1 MRFEASHLVI
11 GQAVGDGH
19 VPLDVADRAHAGDHG
34 GDRRVAEDVAQRY
47 LRNLLLGYAELG
59 DDSLY
64 ALVDFLFTVTAEV
77 VVAEIVLIEGG
88 VWLGR

>member
-1 MRFEASHLVI
+1 
-11 GQAVGDGH
+11 
-19 VPLDVADRAHAGDHG
+19 
-34 GDRRVAEDVAQRY
+34 VAEDVAQRY
-47 LRNLLLGYAELG
+47 LRNLLLGDAELG
-59 DDSLY
+59 DDSPY